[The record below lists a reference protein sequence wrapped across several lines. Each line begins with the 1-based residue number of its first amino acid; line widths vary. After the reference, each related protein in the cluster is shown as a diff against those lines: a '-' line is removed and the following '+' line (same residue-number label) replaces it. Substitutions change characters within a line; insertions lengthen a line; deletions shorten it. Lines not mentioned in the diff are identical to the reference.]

1 MAGGGTAPPLKISDV
16 FLLVGVTLIIGT
28 LFIQEWDQPVKINGD
43 DGLFE
48 GTSNSFDGDF
58 LKIVVVVENE
68 SEVRI
73 QIFEDGK
80 EVEEIKQIVSAG
92 GDIDLDRTSNG
103 GELEW
108 IVTLEEGV
116 NGEVDVD
123 LSRAYGLNFVP
134 YLLGF
139 AFAGYG
145 LYRRMNESAE
155 PEEILDA
162 IIEVEDEAKED

>member
-48 GTSNSFDGDF
+48 GTSNSFSGDF
-58 LKIVVVVENE
+58 IKIVVVVENE

-73 QIFEDGK
+73 QIFEDGE
-80 EVEEIKQIVSAG
+80 EVESDRIQVSAG
-92 GDIDLDRTSNG
+92 GDLKLEHESNG

-116 NGEVDVD
+116 NAEVDVD
-123 LSRAYGLNFVP
+123 LSRVYGLNFIP

-145 LYRRMNESAE
+145 LYRRMNESVE

>member
-43 DGLFE
+43 DGAYV
-48 GTSNSFDGDF
+48 GTSQSFDSDTIE
-58 LKIVVVVENE
+58 IVVVVENA

-73 QIFEDGK
+73 QIFEDGE
-80 EVEEIKQIVSAG
+80 EVEDIRESVVAD
-92 GDIDLDRTSNG
+92 GDVEKSYNSNG

-123 LSRAYGLNFVP
+123 LSRAYGLNFIP

-145 LYRRMNESAE
+145 VYRRMNEPAE

-162 IIEVEDEAKED
+162 IIEVEDEPKED

>member
-16 FLLVGVTLIIGT
+16 FLLIGVTLIIGT
-28 LFIQEWDQPVKINGD
+28 LFIQEWDQPTKINGTEVP
-43 DGLFE
+43 LQ
-48 GTSNSFDGDF
+48 GTSQTFDGDSITI
-58 LKIVVVVENE
+58 KVVVENA
-68 SEVRI
+68 SDVRI
-73 QIFEDGK
+73 QIFEDGE
-80 EVEEIKQIVSAG
+80 EVEDIRESVGAD
-92 GDIDLDRTSNG
+92 GDVEGNYESNG

-123 LSRAYGLNFVP
+123 LSRAYGLNFLP
-134 YLLGF
+134 YVLGF

-145 LYRRMNESAE
+145 FSRRMNESVE
-155 PEEILDA
+155 TEEILDA

>member
-16 FLLVGVTLIIGT
+16 FLLIGVTLIVGT

-48 GTSNSFDGDF
+48 GTSQSFSGDS
-58 LKIVVVVENE
+58 IEITVTVENE

-73 QIFEDGK
+73 QIFEDGE
-80 EVEEIKQIVSAG
+80 EVEDEKAIVSAG
-92 GDIDLDRTSNG
+92 DDLETDHKSEG

-108 IVTLEEGV
+108 IVTLEAGV

-123 LSRAYGLNFVP
+123 LSRANGLNFLP
-134 YLLGF
+134 YLLGL
-139 AFAGYG
+139 ALAGYG
-145 LYRRMNESAE
+145 LYRRMNDSVE
-155 PEEILDA
+155 EEILDA
-162 IIEVEDEAKED
+162 IIEVEDQAKED

>member
-16 FLLVGVTLIIGT
+16 FLLIGVTLIVGT

-48 GTSNSFDGDF
+48 GTSQSFSGDTIEI
-58 LKIVVVVENE
+58 KVTVENE

-73 QIFEDGK
+73 QIFEDGE
-80 EVEEIKQIVSAG
+80 EVEDKKVLVSE
-92 GDIDLDRTSNG
+92 GDDLETKHESEG

-108 IVTLEEGV
+108 IVTLEAGV
-116 NGEVDVD
+116 DGEVDVD
-123 LSRAYGLNFVP
+123 LSRANGLSFLP
-134 YLLGF
+134 YLLGL

-145 LYRRMNESAE
+145 LYRRTNDSV
-155 PEEILDA
+155 EEEVLDA
-162 IIEVEDEAKED
+162 IIEVEDQAKED

>member
-16 FLLVGVTLIIGT
+16 FLLIGVTLIIGT
-28 LFIQEWDQPVKINGD
+28 LFIQEWDQPTKMNGSE
-43 DGLFE
+43 GPLQ
-48 GTSNSFDGDF
+48 GTSQTFDGDS
-58 LKIVVVVENE
+58 ITIRAVVENA

-73 QIFEDGK
+73 QIFEDGEK
-80 EVEEIKQIVSAG
+80 VEDVRESVADD
-92 GDIDLDRTSNG
+92 GDVEKSYDSNG

-123 LSRAYGLNFVP
+123 LSRAYGLNFLP
-134 YLLGF
+134 YVLGF

-145 LYRRMNESAE
+145 FSRRMNESVEA
-155 PEEILDA
+155 EEILDA
-162 IIEVEDEAKED
+162 IIEVEDEAKEG

>member
-92 GDIDLDRTSNG
+92 GDIDLDRSSNG

>member
-43 DGLFE
+43 DGPFE
-48 GTSNSFDGDF
+48 GTSNSFSGDF
-58 LKIVVVVENE
+58 LKIAVKVENE

-73 QIFEDGK
+73 QIFEDGEELESDRTLVSADGEL
-80 EVEEIKQIVSAG
+80 EVEHE
-92 GDIDLDRTSNG
+92 SNG

-116 NGEVDVD
+116 NGEIDVD
-123 LSRAYGLNFVP
+123 LSRAYGLNFIP

-145 LYRRMNESAE
+145 LYRRMNESSE

>member
-48 GTSNSFDGDF
+48 GTSQSFNGDVI
-58 LKIVVVVENE
+58 KIVIEVENE
-68 SEVRI
+68 SDVRI
-73 QIFEDGK
+73 QIYEDGE
-80 EVEEIKQIVSAG
+80 EVKDKKQLVSSGDNLEEEHS
-92 GDIDLDRTSNG
+92 SSG
-103 GELEW
+103 GEIEW
-108 IVTLEEGV
+108 IITLEAGV

-123 LSRAYGLNFVP
+123 ISRAYGLNFLP
-134 YLLGF
+134 YVLGI

-145 LYRRMNESAE
+145 FYRRTNESTE
-155 PEEILDA
+155 PVEILDA
-162 IIEVEDEAKED
+162 IIEPED

>member
-28 LFIQEWDQPVKINGD
+28 LFIQEWDQPTKINGD
-43 DGLFE
+43 DGQFQ
-48 GTSNSFDGDF
+48 GTSQSFSGDF
-58 LKIVVVVENE
+58 IKIVVEVENE

-73 QIFEDGK
+73 QIFEDG
-80 EVEEIKQIVSAG
+80 EERKSDRTSVSAG
-92 GDIDLDRTSNG
+92 GELELEYDSEG

-123 LSRAYGLNFVP
+123 LSRAYGLNFIP

-145 LYRRMNESAE
+145 VYRRMNESAE

-162 IIEVEDEAKED
+162 IIEVEVEAKED

>member
-43 DGLFE
+43 DGSFE

-92 GDIDLDRTSNG
+92 GDIDLDRSSNG

-145 LYRRMNESAE
+145 LYRRINESAE